1 MTSRYLFR
9 SIVLCALPT
18 LLLAGCGGGMG
29 SGNSQQAPPPTTYQ
43 LTVTAPAAGSGTVTS
58 SPAGINCP
66 GTCSASF
73 AQGAKV
79 TLTATPGSN
88 YFFGGWNGNC
98 TGTGICTIT
107 LTATATVSA
116 LFNAGN
122 GITVTLAG
130 TGTGTVTST
139 PAGIS
144 CGTTCSSSFPPN
156 TQVTLTET
164 PSANSLF
171 SGWIGACSGTGA
183 CTIMLNGADTV
194 TASFAPTNAYQ
205 SLNHIILFAQENR
218 SLDHY
223 FGAMLGYWSP
233 ANGFGT
239 GGQTFDGLP
248 QFSPGGT
255 APSVPGCNLADDAT
269 GCSADPNNPI
279 SSFHFKS
286 VCQENQSPFWNEAH
300 NDWDLADPTGSNP
313 SDITKPALDGF
324 VYTAAYDARSNNF
337 MDQNGVRAMGYF
349 DDTDLPYYYFMASS
363 FGTSDRWFSPV
374 MSRTELNRMYLM
386 AATTQGYAYP
396 INSNSK
402 DAAQLSATP
411 IFEALQNAGI
421 SWKIYVDPDGTNCSG
436 PPYDPACLITHSY
449 INMFTYYQTIVNS
462 ANGTGSNLLQNIVP
476 VSQFAIDAQNNS
488 LPQFALIEPASDAGL
503 DEHPSDSDEYPSNV
517 QLGAQYAAQE
527 IINPLMTSPS
537 WSDSALIFTYDE
549 AGGFYDHVPPQ
560 PAAAP
565 GDFLSPI
572 DLQANL
578 NDVCTGPGQLGTG
591 ICDFSWTGYRVPLI
605 VISPYSVKNFV
616 SHTVRDTTAVLKM
629 VETRFGLAPLTARDA
644 AQPDMLEFF
653 DFVNKPWATPPT
665 PPPQTTT
672 GYCSLKPDS
681 TWVEPPV
688 LTVTV
693 SGSGSVAS
701 SPAGIDACTSTGG
714 TCSAVFSA
722 GTGVTLTAT
731 PATGSTFTGWSGAS
745 CTGTSPCSVTV
756 NSAESVGATFTA
768 VGAARV
774 SGSGGMPR

>member
-1 MTSRYLFR
+1 
-9 SIVLCALPT
+9 
-18 LLLAGCGGGMG
+18 
-29 SGNSQQAPPPTTYQ
+29 
-43 LTVTAPAAGSGTVTS
+43 
-58 SPAGINCP
+58 
-66 GTCSASF
+66 
-73 AQGAKV
+73 
-79 TLTATPGSN
+79 
-88 YFFGGWNGNC
+88 
-98 TGTGICTIT
+98 
-107 LTATATVSA
+107 
-116 LFNAGN
+116 
-122 GITVTLAG
+122 
-130 TGTGTVTST
+130 
-139 PAGIS
+139 
-144 CGTTCSSSFPPN
+144 
-156 TQVTLTET
+156 
-164 PSANSLF
+164 
-171 SGWIGACSGTGA
+171 
-183 CTIMLNGADTV
+183 
-194 TASFAPTNAYQ
+194 
-205 SLNHIILFAQENR
+205 
-218 SLDHY
+218 
-223 FGAMLGYWSP
+223 
-233 ANGFGT
+233 
-239 GGQTFDGLP
+239 
-248 QFSPGGT
+248 
-255 APSVPGCNLADDAT
+255 
-269 GCSADPNNPI
+269 
-279 SSFHFKS
+279 
-286 VCQENQSPFWNEAH
+286 
-300 NDWDLADPTGSNP
+300 
-313 SDITKPALDGF
+313 
-324 VYTAAYDARSNNF
+324 

-349 DDTDLPYYYFMASS
+349 DDTDLNYYYFMASS

-374 MSRTELNRMYLM
+374 MSRTELNRMYMM

-396 INSNSK
+396 INSNSE

-411 IFEALQNAGI
+411 ILEALQNAGI

-462 ANGTGSNLLQNIVP
+462 ANGTGPNLLQNIVP

-517 QLGAQYAAQE
+517 QLGAQYAAQK

-653 DFVNKPWATPPT
+653 DFVNKPWATPPS

-722 GTGVTLTAT
+722 DTGVTLTAT

-745 CTGTSPCSVTV
+745 CTGTGPCSVTV

-768 VGAARV
+768 IGAARA
-774 SGSGGMPR
+774 SGSGGLPR

>member
-1 MTSRYLFR
+1 MSHPSLRLPGECCAMTSRYLFR

-18 LLLAGCGGGMG
+18 LLLAGCGGGTG
-29 SGNSQQAPPPTTYQ
+29 SCNSQQPPPPTTYQ
-43 LTVTAPAAGSGTVTS
+43 LTVMAPAPGSGTVMS

-73 AQGAKV
+73 AQGANV

-107 LTATATVSA
+107 LTAPVTVSA

-164 PSANSLF
+164 PSSSSIF
-171 SGWIGACSGTGA
+171 SGWTGACTGHGA
-183 CTIMLNGADTV
+183 CTIMLNGAETV

-223 FGAMLGYWSP
+223 FGAMLGYWS

-248 QFSPGGT
+248 QFNPGGT
-255 APSVPGCNLADDAT
+255 APSVPGCNLANDAT

-349 DDTDLPYYYFMASS
+349 DDTDLNYYYFMASS

-374 MSRTELNRMYLM
+374 MSRPELNRMYIM
-386 AATTQGYAYP
+386 AAP
-396 INSNSK
+396 
-402 DAAQLSATP
+402 
-411 IFEALQNAGI
+411 
-421 SWKIYVDPDGTNCSG
+421 
-436 PPYDPACLITHSY
+436 
-449 INMFTYYQTIVNS
+449 
-462 ANGTGSNLLQNIVP
+462 
-476 VSQFAIDAQNNS
+476 
-488 LPQFALIEPASDAGL
+488 
-503 DEHPSDSDEYPSNV
+503 
-517 QLGAQYAAQE
+517 
-527 IINPLMTSPS
+527 
-537 WSDSALIFTYDE
+537 
-549 AGGFYDHVPPQ
+549 
-560 PAAAP
+560 
-565 GDFLSPI
+565 
-572 DLQANL
+572 
-578 NDVCTGPGQLGTG
+578 
-591 ICDFSWTGYRVPLI
+591 
-605 VISPYSVKNFV
+605 
-616 SHTVRDTTAVLKM
+616 
-629 VETRFGLAPLTARDA
+629 
-644 AQPDMLEFF
+644 
-653 DFVNKPWATPPT
+653 
-665 PPPQTTT
+665 
-672 GYCSLKPDS
+672 
-681 TWVEPPV
+681 
-688 LTVTV
+688 
-693 SGSGSVAS
+693 
-701 SPAGIDACTSTGG
+701 
-714 TCSAVFSA
+714 
-722 GTGVTLTAT
+722 
-731 PATGSTFTGWSGAS
+731 
-745 CTGTSPCSVTV
+745 
-756 NSAESVGATFTA
+756 
-768 VGAARV
+768 
-774 SGSGGMPR
+774 

>member
-1 MTSRYLFR
+1 
-9 SIVLCALPT
+9 
-18 LLLAGCGGGMG
+18 MG
-29 SGNSQQAPPPTTYQ
+29 SGNSQQPPPPTTYQ

-58 SPAGINCP
+58 NPAGINCP
-66 GTCSASF
+66 GTCNASF

-107 LTATATVSA
+107 LTAAATVSA

-130 TGTGTVTST
+130 TGTGTVASA

-164 PSANSLF
+164 PSSNSIF

-194 TASFAPTNAYQ
+194 TATFAPTNAYQ
-205 SLNHIILFAQENR
+205 SLNHIILFSQENR

-223 FGAMLGYWSP
+223 FGAMLGYWS
-233 ANGFGT
+233 AYGYGT

-248 QFSPGGT
+248 QFNPGGT
-255 APSVPGCNLADDAT
+255 APSVPGCNLANDAT
-269 GCSADPNNPI
+269 GCTADPNNPI

-349 DDTDLPYYYFMASS
+349 DDTDLNYYYFMASS

-374 MSRTELNRMYLM
+374 MSRTELNRMYMM

-411 IFEALQNAGI
+411 ILEALQNAGI
-421 SWKIYVDPDGTNCSG
+421 SWKIYIDPEGTNCSG

-462 ANGTGSNLLQNIVP
+462 ANGTGPNLLQNIVP

-517 QLGAQYAAQE
+517 QKGAQYAAQQ
-527 IINPLMTSPS
+527 IINPLMTSQS

-560 PAAAP
+560 PAVAP

-653 DFVNKPWATPPT
+653 DFVNKPWAA
-665 PPPQTTT
+665 PPPPPSQTIT
-672 GYCSLKPDS
+672 GYCSLTPDS

-693 SGSGSVAS
+693 SGSGLVAS
-701 SPAGIDACTSTGG
+701 SPAGIDACTSSGG

-745 CTGTSPCSVTV
+745 CTGTGPCSVTV

-768 VGAARV
+768 IGAARA
-774 SGSGGMPR
+774 SGSGGLPR